1 MAEQKRDYYEVL
13 GVEKSADDATIKKAY
28 RVLAKKYHPDMN
40 PGDAEAEIRRRGDS
54 MTSMVMLPSTVREG
68 QAALAASTSTVRISV
83 ISSATFSGIFSAAAD
98 AAAEEETV
106 P

>member
-1 MAEQKRDYYEVL
+1 
-13 GVEKSADDATIKKAY
+13 
-28 RVLAKKYHPDMN
+28 
-40 PGDAEAEIRRRGDS
+40 

-68 QAALAASTSTVRISV
+68 QAALVASTSTVRISV
-83 ISSATFSGIFSAAAD
+83 ISSAIFSGIFSAAAD